1 MKKKLQINDMELIGV
16 LIVFLA
22 MLCMIFFF
30 HMRQSSPKEEEEL
43 ASRIE
48 IIEEGSI
55 DRYYNY
61 KIVVD
66 RETDVEYLII
76 QKPGDGVGV
85 TIMRDSGGMV
95 KLRE

>member
-1 MKKKLQINDMELIGV
+1 MKKNLMMDIVGFTIVSFFIGCT
-16 LIVFLA
+16 IFLFA
-22 MLCMIFFF
+22 V
-30 HMRQSSPKEEEEL
+30 RGTSPKAEEEL
-43 ASRIE
+43 DFRIE
-48 IIEEGSI
+48 LIEEGSI
-55 DRYYNY
+55 DKYYNY

-66 RETDVEYLII
+66 RETDVEYLIV

>member
-1 MKKKLQINDMELIGV
+1 MKKNLMMDIVGFTIVSLFIGC
-16 LIVFLA
+16 IIFLFA
-22 MLCMIFFF
+22 A
-30 HMRQSSPKEEEEL
+30 RGASPKAEEEL
-43 ASRIE
+43 DFRIE
-48 IIEEGSI
+48 LIEEGSI
-55 DRYYNY
+55 DKYYNY

-66 RETDVEYLII
+66 RQTDVEYLII